1 MSKKNDKIE
10 MKDLSAR
17 KEVKG
22 GNGGFRAGRKGKKHM
37 A

>member
-1 MSKKNDKIE
+1 MSSKNQKIE

-22 GNGGFRAGRKGKKHM
+22 GGFRAGKKGKKHM
-37 A
+37 E

>member
-1 MSKKNDKIE
+1 MSSKNQKIE

-22 GNGGFRAGRKGKKHM
+22 GFRKKGKKHVE
-37 A
+37 

>member
-22 GNGGFRAGRKGKKHM
+22 GFRGGRKGKKHM
-37 A
+37 S